1 MAGACPQ
8 GQVKSCPQYKV
19 ESHVQEDK
27 KNFVFFKRIVIANF
41 IVYCSKSQIFF
52 DENVNDEL
60 FILSVDFAVIAHFQQ
75 NIYGCYN

>member
-1 MAGACPQ
+1 M
-8 GQVKSCPQYKV
+8 
-19 ESHVQEDK
+19 
-27 KNFVFFKRIVIANF
+27 FFKRIVIAYF

-75 NIYGCYN
+75 NICVLLQLM